1 MSSSLRQVF
10 SVTFAALFAAVTM
23 LQAEDWMR
31 GAAVVTSVTGE
42 VILEQIGGESLQ
54 LNPTDRLPLAV
65 SGLLQIRTKEKDAVF
80 LKTSNQISIY
90 HEGAGFFAI
99 ERFEQEV
106 ATSMDQGKSRMILN
120 FRQGLLVVDN
130 RALSEASQMI
140 VVTPLGRMSVKN
152 GWWSM
157 EVVYDT
163 RRRLYDFSIRCA
175 DGTLRFTDLLG
186 QTYTLRRGQRLVA
199 AGTSLSASIKV
210 AESSAAENELFEEFE
225 VMQAATEFDALSPT
239 IFRSKMKQLGQV
251 KNAVEETAERPNSG
265 SAKRPLVIEYAPQSA
280 PVTPHRALIRAP
292 SSYQADLF

>member
-1 MSSSLRQVF
+1 MSSSLHKVF
-10 SVTFAALFAAVTM
+10 SVAFVALFAALTM
-23 LQAEDWMR
+23 LQAEDWMH

-42 VILEQIGGESLQ
+42 VILEQVGGESLQ
-54 LNPTDRLPLAV
+54 MNPTDRMPLLV

-90 HEGAGFFAI
+90 HEGAGYFAI
-99 ERFEQEV
+99 ERFEQDV
-106 ATSMDQGKSRMILN
+106 ATSMDLGKSRMILN
-120 FRQGLLVVDN
+120 FRQGLLAVDN

-157 EVVYDT
+157 ENAYDS
-163 RRRLYDFSIRCA
+163 RRRLYNFSITCA
-175 DGTLRFTDLLG
+175 DGALRFTDLFG
-186 QTYTLRRGQRLVA
+186 QTYTLRSGQRLVG
-199 AGTSLSASIKV
+199 AGTSASASIRV
-210 AESSAAENELFEEFE
+210 AESSAAESELFEEFE
-225 VMQAATEFDALSPT
+225 VMQADTDALSPA
-239 IFRSKMKQLGQV
+239 IFRSKMKQLKQV
-251 KNAVEETAERPNSG
+251 KNTVEVTAAVPVSD